1 MWMQKAKKRAR
12 KPGLAVRFF
21 SAIGGGVIRTGSGT
35 AKAARRAGAAIKTA
49 ARREAREKEDE
60 VTRRLRELK
69 RLEMLRGEELAAE
82 RKLTKEKIEEKI
94 WAERVELKRPLSER
108 LAESFYG
115 FLKRPAQRM
124 TRFFKGLSDDL
135 FKANMRIAPERYVA
149 LMIGMSLIV
158 GVSTFIAIWLLISPF
173 LALLVGLVAFMFTLI
188 VGRIQPRSRAKA
200 RFNEINRVIPYAL
213 RHMATQLSSGIGLPE
228 TMTSV
233 SQADYGALS
242 EEFGRVIRDMHA
254 GISTDEALSA
264 MDRRVESEALQRA
277 IRQVQRT
284 MRTGGDLAKIL
295 GALADE
301 TAFDLRMGLRDYVQS
316 LNMLTMIYMFV
327 SAVIPAMLIVM
338 MLVTGF
344 MGGAM
349 FPIEVIALLYLVL
362 LPFMLFY
369 FVRMI
374 KGREPRV

>member
-1 MWMQKAKKRAR
+1 MWMHKAKREAR

-49 ARREAREKEDE
+49 VRREAREKEDE
-60 VTRRLRELK
+60 VMRRLREIK
-69 RLEMLRGEELAAE
+69 RLELLRKEELAAE
-82 RKLTKEKIEEKI
+82 RKLTREEIEEKI
-94 WAERVELKRPLSER
+94 WAERIELKRPLSER

-115 FLKRPAQRM
+115 PLKRPAQRM
-124 TRFFKGLSDDL
+124 VGFFKGLNDDL

-149 LMIGMSLIV
+149 LMIGTSLIV
-158 GVSTFIAIWLLISPF
+158 GVTTFVVIWLIISPF
-173 LALLVGLVAFMFTLI
+173 FALLGGLVAFTFTLM
-188 VGRIQPRSRAKA
+188 VGRTHPRSRAKA
-200 RFNEINRVIPYAL
+200 RFAEINRVIPYAL

-233 SQADYGALS
+233 SQAGYGALS

-277 IRQVQRT
+277 IRQIQRT

-301 TAFDLRMGLRDYVQS
+301 TAFDLRMRLRDYVQS
-316 LNMLTMIYMFV
+316 LNMLTMVYMFV
-327 SAVIPAMLIVM
+327 SAVVPAMLIVM
-338 MLVTGF
+338 MLVMGF

-349 FPIEVIALLYLVL
+349 FSIEVIALLYLVF
-362 LPFMLFY
+362 LPFMLLY

-374 KGREPRV
+374 KGREPKV